1 MSCTDVQTIQAGNGT
16 KTQFSFDFP
25 YIFKSEIH
33 VYFWNATTKE
43 WDEKLTTDA
52 TYPWQVTD
60 ANPTIVEFTST
71 APPAPATPV
80 DPNESTIDNVKIRRI
95 TNLDDIRALFNP
107 GSAIRSDDLN
117 NNFEQLRYAIQESN
131 CPGVTDEVYEYLLE
145 NYWDRF
151 DNTLYSAD
159 AWRSDD
165 ATIATTA
172 ALDQRFQD
180 EVNDTLTKA
189 ELAAASDV
197 MPDNDDAVPT
207 TGATKDYIDHVIE
220 TDILVDATG
229 LNKTGSGGQVTIGI
243 SAGSV
248 DLDRIK
254 ASDIDTSADSWSNND
269 NTIATT
275 AKIDDMID
283 AAITGDIAVDSTGLS
298 VTDDGDGTITLGIA
312 AGSVD
317 FDRIKASDIITQ
329 SEQDA
334 GVAETDNNI
343 FTALAAARRF
353 DTFVQTGT
361 PAGSDWE
368 VGKTWLQN
376 DSDLTLS
383 VWNGSAWTAITSGGT
398 FTNQPNVVYVDASS
412 GDDNNDGH
420 RISRPK
426 LSITSAIDQINSE
439 IEIDVTAD
447 GFNGGSSYVDGTY
460 TGVSLT
466 HSSGTGIGT
475 GLTATVGVSG
485 GAVTSVTLSAAQQTV
500 LEEYSIGDVLTASN
514 TELGNSGSGLLIP
527 ITGTGDGQ
535 IVVVAAGVY
544 REAAPIQIKRR
555 NVSIIGQALRSCI
568 VHPTVAT
575 ENNNLFE
582 LNSGSYI
589 SSLTLTGVQAGT
601 GTGNT
606 LDAELPVTQ
615 GWNFAFYD
623 GAYIVKSPYIQ
634 NCTNFSDSEIDNN
647 DLLAHRPRGGA
658 AGDTDSAPTGG
669 GMLINGAT
677 PADDSPLRSMVADS
691 YTHVGLNGPGV
702 LVTNNGY
709 AQITSSY
716 AFFNKYHIKCL
727 NGGQANLAAST
738 TDFGD
743 QALVADGRSTS
754 AIFTADLSTAAG
766 DGDITFTIGEPTAAA
781 SWHGTATRPQGNML
795 VELNSITY
803 PILSATANGSGW
815 DVTISRPN
823 PNNRSEN
830 LGLNGAVA
838 TPATASFF
846 LRSMVAS
853 SGHTMEY
860 VGSGTNYSAL
870 PENGGVP
877 DETQQIVESNN
888 GKVWTAI
895 TDHNGKFKIGGNQ
908 TDDPI
913 FEVDQQLGFVT
924 IPEGSIAFNLLSD
937 LTPQL
942 GGDLDVNGQT
952 ITSASDGN
960 IVIDPDG
967 TGVIELGSNVGVGTA
982 SPQTE
987 LHLKTSGATGPT
999 IRLEGTA
1006 PLAADSLLGG
1016 IDFFN
1021 IDGSGFG
1028 PQVGAFVRANAD
1040 GAGGD
1045 GGYLAFGTNDAATG
1059 SEGADATEKAR
1070 IDSSGRLLVGTP
1082 SSSFNTRFIV
1092 KNNATSSGPGS
1103 VCIGTTTESPTNGA
1117 TIGANIYLSSA
1128 DDNIG
1133 EIRVRRDG
1141 GTWTNGTSH
1150 PSRLEFSTTE
1160 DGLSSPTIRMT
1171 IGSTGNIGIGTTVTT
1186 ASRLHVRDDL
1196 TTAYTPGSQVI
1207 STLQNLDTTTAYTPA
1222 LIQWQA
1228 RGSTTTTSSWYA
1240 GNAGLDTT
1248 YSQSAFVI
1256 GNRTGASS
1264 YSERLRID
1272 GSGNVGIGQ
1281 TGPAARLDVA
1291 SPRAATVDTAIFG
1304 TTGTGSAGDVARI
1317 LIKNVNSLGGQNQG
1331 VGIGGVYATDGTNDA
1346 HLAFYSNSGGL
1357 QERVRIDSSGNVG
1370 IGTTTPEE
1378 LLHLRDASGPVI
1390 RLENTD
1396 TTIVAGNSFGS
1407 LEFECNDTSNAA
1419 GIVGKI
1425 ECFAHTT
1432 MDGSAANGGAL
1443 RFFTSD
1449 AGPSRALTEHMRI
1462 NSLGNVGIGSLNPS
1476 YRLSVVSSEGV
1487 ASAQFTDATNS
1498 TLRMM
1503 HPSAGVGLISVGSS
1517 QHLALGTAFAE
1528 AARIDS
1534 SGRLLVGKSSSGNS
1548 IAGAE
1553 FSSTGLS
1560 QFTVDNNYVSIFNR
1574 KTSDG
1579 VLIYLQQDEAN
1590 EGSISVSGTT
1600 VSYNG
1605 AHLARWSQLPGG
1617 VERTEILRGSVLSNI
1632 DEMCEWGEEEN
1643 EQLNRMKVSDVEGDK
1658 NVSGVFQ
1665 AWDDDDDTYINDFYC
1680 AMTGDFVIRIAQG
1693 VTVERGDLLMSA
1705 GDGTAK
1711 PQDDDIIRSKTIAKV
1726 TSTNVSCT
1734 YDDGSYCVPCVLMAC

>member
-1 MSCTDVQTIQAGNGT
+1 MSCTDVQTIQAGNGS

-189 ELAAASDV
+189 ELAALSDV

-254 ASDIDTSADSWSNND
+254 ASDIDTSTDGWSNND

-317 FDRIKASDIITQ
+317 FDRIKASDIITE

-334 GVAETDNNI
+334 GVAAADTNI

-426 LSITSAIDQINSE
+426 LSITSAIDQINGE
-439 IEIDVTAD
+439 ISLSTDAGD

-575 ENNNLFE
+575 ENNTLFE

-589 SSLTLTGVQAGT
+589 ANLTLTGMQAGT

-606 LDAELPVTQ
+606 LDSTLPVTQ
-615 GWNFAFYD
+615 GWNFAFYN
-623 GAYIVKSPYIQ
+623 GSYIVKSPYIQ

-677 PADDSPLRSMVADS
+677 PANDSPLRSIVADS
-691 YTHVGLNGPGV
+691 YTHVGLNGPGI

-766 DGDITFTIGEPTAAA
+766 DGDITFTIGAPTAAA

-803 PILSATANGSGW
+803 PILSATANGAGW

-877 DETQQIVESNN
+877 DETKQITESNN

-942 GGDLDVNGQT
+942 GGNLDVNGQT
-952 ITSASDGN
+952 ITSASNGN
-960 IVIDPDG
+960 VVIDPDG
-967 TGVIELGSNVGVGTA
+967 TGTISLGADTSVTGDLTVDTDTLYVDATNDRVGIGTA
-982 SPQTE
+982 SPSRQLVVNGGASSSYIQICNTNSGTE
-987 LHLKTSGATGPT
+987 STDGLQLKMDSAGAIADIINRENGDMRFFTNNDQKMVIDSSGNVGIGTASPTAVSGSTVLEVQGTSGAE
-999 IRLEGTA
+999 IVIGTTDTTA
-1006 PLAADSLLGG
+1006 TAGDLFGGIAFKSADSNGTPPHYSGIQARAEDAFGG
-1016 IDFFN
+1016 ATLNFYVGRDNYEDNDPRFVIE
-1021 IDGSGFG
+1021 G
-1028 PQVGAFVRANAD
+1028 PQSV
-1040 GAGGD
+1040 
-1045 GGYLAFGTNDAATG
+1045 TG
-1059 SEGADATEKAR
+1059 EALR

-1082 SSSFNTRFIV
+1082 TAL
-1092 KNNATSSGPGS
+1092 ATVGGSGAS
-1103 VCIGTTTESPTNGA
+1103 TAVTPTVQFAFSGGNSGLLINRTDA
-1117 TIGANIYLSSA
+1117 FAANIYLASGSDSNAPAEDGILGILHFQGWSSA
-1128 DDNIG
+1128 ATAYRTAAWIRAEVDG
-1133 EIRVRRDG
+1133 EPDTAG
-1141 GTWTNGTSH
+1141 DTTDMPG
-1150 PSRLEFSTTE
+1150 RLVFSTSA
-1160 DGLSSPTIRMT
+1160 DGASSPSPRMT
-1171 IGSTGNIGIGTTVTT
+1171 IKS
-1186 ASRLHVRDDL
+1186 D
-1196 TTAYTPGSQVI
+1196 
-1207 STLQNLDTTTAYTPA
+1207 
-1222 LIQWQA
+1222 
-1228 RGSTTTTSSWYA
+1228 
-1240 GNAGLDTT
+1240 
-1248 YSQSAFVI
+1248 
-1256 GNRTGASS
+1256 
-1264 YSERLRID
+1264 
-1272 GSGNVGIGQ
+1272 GNVGIG
-1281 TGPAARLDVA
+1281 
-1291 SPRAATVDTAIFG
+1291 DTEPGELLSLSQAV
-1304 TTGTGSAGDVARI
+1304 TTEANLLSLTGTSFADGEKIFTTFKRGSVNLAR
-1317 LIKNVNSLGGQNQG
+1317 VG
-1331 VGIGGVYATDGTNDA
+1331 V
-1346 HLAFYSNSGGL
+1346 
-1357 QERVRIDSSGNVG
+1357 E
-1370 IGTTTPEE
+1370 
-1378 LLHLRDASGPVI
+1378 
-1390 RLENTD
+1390 
-1396 TTIVAGNSFGS
+1396 
-1407 LEFECNDTSNAA
+1407 AA
-1419 GIVGKI
+1419 GSGQ
-1425 ECFAHTT
+1425 
-1432 MDGSAANGGAL
+1432 
-1443 RFFTSD
+1443 
-1449 AGPSRALTEHMRI
+1449 AGHLIFETAPSGTPTER
-1462 NSLGNVGIGSLNPS
+1462 
-1476 YRLSVVSSEGV
+1476 
-1487 ASAQFTDATNS
+1487 
-1498 TLRMM
+1498 
-1503 HPSAGVGLISVGSS
+1503 
-1517 QHLALGTAFAE
+1517 
-1528 AARIDS
+1528 ARIDS
-1534 SGRLLVGKSSSGNS
+1534 SGRLLIGTPTSTAVGSSASALLQVNFDTASIGQSVIRHSTSASSGAVLAIGRSKGSSVGDVNAVAGGDSIGEVRFAAADGTNLESIAARIVCDVDATVATGSVPGRMEFYTTASGGTTPLERMRLDSDGIFRHLSSSTSLGAAFAS
-1548 IAGAE
+1548 TEAAG
-1553 FSSTGLS
+1553 TTTVLLS
-1560 QFTVDNNYVSIFNR
+1560 GRRGATSVASGTEVFRVYTNGDIETVNGTI
-1574 KTSDG
+1574 
-1579 VLIYLQQDEAN
+1579 
-1590 EGSISVSGTT
+1590 GSISDIKLKENIVDANSQWDDFKAVRFRKYNFKEETGHETFTQLGVIAQELETVCPGLVTETIDRDEDGNDLGTT
-1600 VSYNG
+1600 TKSVKYSILTHK
-1605 AHLARWSQLPGG
+1605 ALVALQEAM
-1617 VERTEILRGSVLSNI
+1617 ERIETLE
-1632 DEMCEWGEEEN
+1632 
-1643 EQLNRMKVSDVEGDK
+1643 
-1658 NVSGVFQ
+1658 
-1665 AWDDDDDTYINDFYC
+1665 
-1680 AMTGDFVIRIAQG
+1680 
-1693 VTVERGDLLMSA
+1693 
-1705 GDGTAK
+1705 
-1711 PQDDDIIRSKTIAKV
+1711 AKV
-1726 TSTNVSCT
+1726 AALEAN
-1734 YDDGSYCVPCVLMAC
+1734 